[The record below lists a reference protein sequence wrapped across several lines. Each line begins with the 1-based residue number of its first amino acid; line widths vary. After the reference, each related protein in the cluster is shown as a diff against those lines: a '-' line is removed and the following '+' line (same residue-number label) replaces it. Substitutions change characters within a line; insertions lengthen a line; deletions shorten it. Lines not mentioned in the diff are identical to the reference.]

1 MNDGRF
7 AIMSDIHGEHRML
20 DRALTRC
27 RDRGVDHLILLGDLF
42 DRMDQMERCADQLS
56 DWTVT
61 GVLGN
66 HERDALR
73 HGGELESTLNGF
85 IARLVESLSDH
96 LVLGEALFVHDHAE
110 VPCDADADGEHP
122 RIVFSGHT
130 HYRQAKDDNGPLD
143 LSLGKIELRDGRRYL
158 INPGALIDGQF
169 AIWERDESH
178 VLFERV

>member
-20 DRALTRC
+20 DLALARC

-42 DRMDQMERCADQLS
+42 DRMDQIERCAEQLS
-56 DWTVT
+56 AWPVT

-66 HERDALR
+66 HEREALR
-73 HGGELESTLNGF
+73 RGGGLEPARNGF
-85 IARLVESLSDH
+85 IAQLVESLSDH
-96 LVLGEALFVHDHAE
+96 LILGDALFVHDHTE
-110 VPCDADADGEHP
+110 GPSDADADEEHP

-130 HYRQAKDDNGPLD
+130 HYRQAKDDNGPID
-143 LSLGKIELRDGRRYL
+143 LTLGKIQLRDGRRYL

-169 AIWERDESH
+169 AIWERYESH